1 VFFYRD
7 QHESLRQLADYIIA
21 RHYPELQDGTEPVV
35 DLLREV
41 VRRTAGLL
49 AQWQTAGFSHGVM
62 NTDNMSVLGLT
73 LDYGPFGFMEAYE
86 PGFICNHSDHHG
98 RYAFDRQ
105 PRVALFNLSCFAQA
119 LLPLLDV
126 EAAKAALQAFQP
138 AYECRYDTLMAGK
151 LGFSES
157 DAGTRRLIQDL
168 LQQMAESRADYT
180 NTFRALCE
188 VKRDVDTGTAALSD
202 RFIDREHFRRWLQDY
217 RVRLASHA
225 GPDAGRQASM
235 RRRNPKY
242 ILRNYLAQIAIDK
255 ATQAQDYTEID
266 RLFKLLQDPF
276 AEQPEMERYAE
287 PPPDWARNI
296 QVSCSS

>member
-1 VFFYRD
+1 
-7 QHESLRQLADYIIA
+7 
-21 RHYPELQDGTEPVV
+21 LQDGTEPVV

-188 VKRDVDTGTAALSD
+188 VKRDVDTVTAALSD

-242 ILRNYLAQIAIDK
+242 ILRNYLAQIAIDR